1 VRYDGGPDPAAEV
14 PVQIQ
19 RANIVICPSCGAEN
33 IEGVD
38 SCENCMQD
46 LRSLDVPDT
55 FQVAPDSE
63 LSCQIREIRISHPQT
78 VPLSVTVREALG
90 VLRGEPSGAVVI
102 VDGERIVGIF
112 TDRDV
117 LKRVAGRDGALDE
130 PVSRFMTPDPVIL
143 RDDDTMA
150 AALNK
155 MGDGG
160 FRHIPMVHDGRL
172 TGVVT
177 GRDIMQWLL
186 GQYFDNSRS
195 KARPDS

>member
-1 VRYDGGPDPAAEV
+1 M
-14 PVQIQ
+14 QTQ

-38 SCENCMQD
+38 TCENCMQD
-46 LRSLDVPDT
+46 LRTLDVPDT
-55 FQVAPDSE
+55 FQIAPDTDLICE
-63 LSCQIREIRISHPQT
+63 LREIRLSRAQT
-78 VPLSVTVREALG
+78 VAPSATVRDALA
-90 VLRGEPSGAVVI
+90 VLRDEPSGALVV
-102 VDGERIVGIF
+102 VEGDAVVGIF

-117 LKRVAGRDGALDE
+117 LKRVAGREGALDE
-130 PVSRFMTPDPVIL
+130 PVSRFMTPDPVTL

-160 FRHIPMVHDGRL
+160 FRHIPMLEGGRL
-172 TGVVT
+172 SAVVT

-186 GQYFDNSRS
+186 GQYFDRS
-195 KARPDS
+195 SAKPRT